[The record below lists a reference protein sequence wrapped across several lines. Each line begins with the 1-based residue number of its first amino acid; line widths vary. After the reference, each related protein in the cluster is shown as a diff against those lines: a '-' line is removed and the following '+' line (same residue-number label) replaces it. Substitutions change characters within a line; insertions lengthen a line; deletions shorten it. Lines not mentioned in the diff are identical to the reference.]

1 MVFFYYYTV
10 NNGRNYSYNS
20 NHNIYNNNC
29 NFIISKIMV
38 SETSSDN
45 QRKKANY
52 TWVTRNFYKSLL
64 FSLITFVS
72 MFRFYCEISN

>member
-1 MVFFYYYTV
+1 MGFFYHYTV

-45 QRKKANY
+45 QKK
-52 TWVTRNFYKSLL
+52 K
-64 FSLITFVS
+64 LIIHV
-72 MFRFYCEISN
+72 